1 MFLKRIDETIQAG
14 NFDLVKEDIQQVY
27 LVEPFWDTES
37 PTTGEQPTSE
47 LIQEE
52 EELTAP
58 PTTSKQ
64 PNIVLHWKVIG
75 NNIPVATHLLFY
87 DDTPDGSNTY
97 FTSWQKFYAERLKW
111 DNAPYAGCSA
121 LFSEGSP
128 NFGGIAKATIY
139 LRYSQGFIDWLQEFD
154 KPAAQKITEEIS
166 TFEYLF
172 TQKGNTDTK
181 RLPTKWNDFKA
192 RKNEWALPCV
202 CTLSDGKYLVLFLR
216 EQSSGDYSEL
226 EESGINVSRSLELM
240 RLFQLPTHSSNEII
254 SEEFQMAS
262 GMGRNAFG
270 QSDRSTTSEYGRLL
284 GDENQA
290 SRAQIL
296 DVLTHKLEYRIKVSP
311 NPDSSFLLFL
321 PEGDLKYS
329 ELEKFVNH
337 ENDTRKLYIEE
348 KKAKA
353 KKTEDSQPLIAQRPA
368 LIPGADR
375 STLFL
380 ANIEGSQKKK
390 CVIQQIFPS
399 ISLDYLSCLNSF
411 LLQNNI
417 QYTLI
422 GYMKQCLTAQDSDT
436 PSVYLFWTYVFT
448 SALQKHFICANEV
461 FHQFQRF
468 SKSFSGDE
476 LIEKG
481 KARSY
486 FRVIGDLL
494 RLQHLIATAKTHPEK
509 LQSPEFQLELDQI
522 KQFNNITTGIF
533 GTMNTTPPS
542 GESLIGDVYQ
552 ILRDK
557 QRQKFDSF
565 IHQAVPAV
573 PDKDFPVFAKGAMV
587 GILLN
592 ELTWIVNDEGRRFS
606 ATQGRHPSRLRGV
619 ELTKIFDKGMGLL
632 LNLDAKNRFNC
643 EMLPF
648 IKSVETISRKDSFNS
663 GLIMGLVYLQKNA
676 TLKTLENNE
685 SL

>member
-270 QSDRSTTSEYGRLL
+270 QSDRST
-284 GDENQA
+284 
-290 SRAQIL
+290 
-296 DVLTHKLEYRIKVSP
+296 
-311 NPDSSFLLFL
+311 
-321 PEGDLKYS
+321 
-329 ELEKFVNH
+329 
-337 ENDTRKLYIEE
+337 
-348 KKAKA
+348 
-353 KKTEDSQPLIAQRPA
+353 
-368 LIPGADR
+368 
-375 STLFL
+375 
-380 ANIEGSQKKK
+380 
-390 CVIQQIFPS
+390 
-399 ISLDYLSCLNSF
+399 
-411 LLQNNI
+411 
-417 QYTLI
+417 
-422 GYMKQCLTAQDSDT
+422 
-436 PSVYLFWTYVFT
+436 
-448 SALQKHFICANEV
+448 
-461 FHQFQRF
+461 
-468 SKSFSGDE
+468 
-476 LIEKG
+476 
-481 KARSY
+481 
-486 FRVIGDLL
+486 
-494 RLQHLIATAKTHPEK
+494 
-509 LQSPEFQLELDQI
+509 
-522 KQFNNITTGIF
+522 
-533 GTMNTTPPS
+533 
-542 GESLIGDVYQ
+542 
-552 ILRDK
+552 
-557 QRQKFDSF
+557 
-565 IHQAVPAV
+565 
-573 PDKDFPVFAKGAMV
+573 
-587 GILLN
+587 
-592 ELTWIVNDEGRRFS
+592 
-606 ATQGRHPSRLRGV
+606 
-619 ELTKIFDKGMGLL
+619 
-632 LNLDAKNRFNC
+632 
-643 EMLPF
+643 
-648 IKSVETISRKDSFNS
+648 
-663 GLIMGLVYLQKNA
+663 
-676 TLKTLENNE
+676 
-685 SL
+685 